1 MRNAS
6 GWKGQ
11 LGMVMGGLLYI
22 DMSDSLQVE
31 AKIDEL
37 YNVIVSKIKTPL
49 LVLLEKQRLA
59 LATVS
64 SSSPS
69 PSSPSPVVAA
79 VVASPVAAGVNVTG
93 VLLDQQA
100 KCEEA
105 MLQWLLAYTPGRFV
119 GVIDSHS
126 SRPTPYNAARKT
138 SMISQSFPFSN
149 PAIFSSIPPPHP
161 PFQVSTLPHLS
172 RTPSVSTPPK

>member
-1 MRNAS
+1 MMTGKLEFEYLMRTKTTLLMIPIVMEAEMRNAS

-11 LGMVMGGLLYI
+11 LGMFMGGLLYI
-22 DMSDSLQVE
+22 DMSDPLQVE

-49 LVLLEKQRLA
+49 LVLLEKQRVA

-69 PSSPSPVVAA
+69 SSSPTPVVAA
-79 VVASPVAAGVNVTG
+79 VGATPVAAGVNVTG

-105 MLQWLLAYTPGRFV
+105 MLQWLLAYTPGRFF
-119 GVIDSHS
+119 
-126 SRPTPYNAARKT
+126 SRC
-138 SMISQSFPFSN
+138 
-149 PAIFSSIPPPHP
+149 
-161 PFQVSTLPHLS
+161 
-172 RTPSVSTPPK
+172 